1 MLVGWGGNN
10 GSTVTGTVIANQLGL
25 TWRTKEGTSQFT
37 HFYAFLNGV
46 FSSMYKLIMSSF
58 SGLQTSNYFGSICQA
73 STVTIGSDSDGCDVN
88 IPLRDLLPMVQPND
102 IVFNGE
108 WTEMITCLSHII
120 NYTCTLSHIILFR
133 LLQDGTYRP

>member
-37 HFYAFLNGV
+37 HFCALLNGV
-46 FSSMYKLIMSSF
+46 LLLMHKLIMSSF

-102 IVFNGE
+102 IVFDGE
-108 WTEMITCLSHII
+108 WNNDHVFGSYQK
-120 NYTCTLSHIILFR
+120 YTCTLSHIIMLL
-133 LLQDGTYRP
+133 LLQDGIYRP